1 MKIVSQDEICQR
13 IKDKFPNQPF
23 EIVEY
28 TRVSKPFSI
37 KCLKCGKITQYSSFN
52 NYINSSRKG
61 ICFCYNTDNKQAKHF
76 SNLEKLKVIFQTAL
90 IWNLLISG
98 TEQKQKVYGKS

>member
-76 SNLEKLKVIFQTAL
+76 SNLEKIKSYISNSPDMELVDFWYRTETKS
-90 IWNLLISG
+90 IW
-98 TEQKQKVYGKS
+98 